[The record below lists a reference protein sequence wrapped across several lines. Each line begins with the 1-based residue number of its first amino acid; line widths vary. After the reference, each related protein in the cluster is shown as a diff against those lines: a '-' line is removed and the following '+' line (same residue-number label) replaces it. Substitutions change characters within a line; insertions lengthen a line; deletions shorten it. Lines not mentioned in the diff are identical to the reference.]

1 MQKWEKN
8 PTSRNKT
15 TIKLSPCKAFLFV
28 LSPLYAT
35 ARALIILH
43 SNSLLRLPSLS
54 RLLLLTLQ
62 LPNRQCCEVFTLYI
76 SAVHYKTL
84 RQIQPHSMF
93 FAGGQRGSQTS
104 LRYAYIS
111 QHRAPLSFTLLGLLL
126 SPKRQAGLAAF
137 PFSPLSVLA
146 LKISDICSC

>member
-1 MQKWEKN
+1 MQILPLCSSPNQMQQQK
-8 PTSRNKT
+8 PSSSYFTQTLCSGFHPYLTSF
-15 TIKLSPCKAFLFV
+15 S
-28 LSPLYAT
+28 
-35 ARALIILH
+35 
-43 SNSLLRLPSLS
+43 
-54 RLLLLTLQ
+54 LTLQ
-62 LPNRQCCEVFTLYI
+62 LLNRQSCEVFTLNI

-104 LRYAYIS
+104 LKHAYIS
-111 QHRAPLSFTLLGLLL
+111 QHRAPLSFTLLGTFL
-126 SPKRQAGLAAF
+126 SPNRQTVLPTF

>member
-1 MQKWEKN
+1 MQSF
-8 PTSRNKT
+8 PLCS
-15 TIKLSPCKAFLFV
+15 SPHRIQQQQPS
-28 LSPLYAT
+28 SPYFTQTLCSGFHPYLA
-35 ARALIILH
+35 
-43 SNSLLRLPSLS
+43 SFS
-54 RLLLLTLQ
+54 LTLQ
-62 LPNRQCCEVFTLYI
+62 LLNRQSCEAFTLNI

-104 LRYAYIS
+104 LRHAYIS

-126 SPKRQAGLAAF
+126 SPNRQTGLPAL